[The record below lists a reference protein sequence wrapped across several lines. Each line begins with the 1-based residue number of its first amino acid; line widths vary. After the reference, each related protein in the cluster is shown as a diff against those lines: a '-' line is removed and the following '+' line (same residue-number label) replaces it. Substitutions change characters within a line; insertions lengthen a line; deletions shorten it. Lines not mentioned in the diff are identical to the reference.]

1 MNLIKRSIEI
11 CFLSSLTI
19 SGALAKVYSL
29 YFTLTTLYLVFVYL
43 SNVRKCV
50 AIKTEHEIK
59 ERDVAFVIFNHK
71 HFYCISVK
79 YDVCMHVKCFHP
91 NVAIS
96 CEEKKRKKLGLL
108 QLLYINFP
116 LLLIFGMNKNIF
128 SL

>member
-29 YFTLTTLYLVFVYL
+29 CFTLTTLYLVFVYL

-96 CEEKKRKKLGLL
+96 CEEKKG
-108 QLLYINFP
+108 
-116 LLLIFGMNKNIF
+116 KN
-128 SL
+128 